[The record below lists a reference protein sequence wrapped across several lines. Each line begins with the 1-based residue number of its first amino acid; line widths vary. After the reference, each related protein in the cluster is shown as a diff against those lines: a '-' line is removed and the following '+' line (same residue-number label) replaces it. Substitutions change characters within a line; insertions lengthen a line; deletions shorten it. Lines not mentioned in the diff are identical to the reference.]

1 MQNKFE
7 QYLIDLCAPTLAG
20 IKVGSL
26 FLYIVEKDESLHK
39 IINYWNCM
47 LSDKGIRICIV
58 KEREDGG
65 LVYVFRPEMLKRL
78 LCCQDITCFLDSR
91 GFAACGNSEKCIE
104 HLKCRFCSEPSFPHE
119 IGVFLGYPLE
129 DVKGFI
135 EHKGRNS
142 NLCGLWKVYGE
153 PEVAEKI
160 FTKFK
165 RCLDIYK
172 NRFAKGSNILELT
185 VAT

>member
-1 MQNKFE
+1 MQSRFE

-26 FLYIVEKDESLHK
+26 FLYITEAKENVHTLVD
-39 IINYWNCM
+39 YWNQK
-47 LSDKGIRICIV
+47 LSDKGVRICIV
-58 KEREDGG
+58 NEREDGG
-65 LVYVFRPEMLKRL
+65 LVYVFRPEMLKCL
-78 LCCQDITCFLDSR
+78 LRCQDITCFLDSR

-104 HLKCRFCSEPSFPHE
+104 HLRTLFGNGQSFPHE

-153 PEVAEKI
+153 AQRANEMFEKY
-160 FTKFK
+160 KK
-165 RCLDIYK
+165 CCSIYSQ
-172 NRFAKGSNILELT
+172 RFAKGFNILDLT
-185 VAT
+185 VAM

>member
-1 MQNKFE
+1 MQSRFE
-7 QYLIDLCAPTLAG
+7 EYLIDLCAPTLAG

-26 FLYIVEKDESLHK
+26 FLYITEEDENLHA
-39 IINYWNCM
+39 IINYWNQR
-47 LSDKGIRICIV
+47 LSSKGIRICIV

-65 LVYVFRPEMLKRL
+65 LVYVFRPEMLKGL
-78 LCCQDITCFLDSR
+78 LNCQDITCFLDSR

-104 HLKCRFCSEPSFPHE
+104 HLKSCFYNEPSFPHE
-119 IGVFLGYPLE
+119 IGIFLGYPLE
-129 DVKGFI
+129 DVKVFI

-153 PEVAEKI
+153 PETAKKM
-160 FTKFK
+160 FARYKNCFN
-165 RCLDIYK
+165 IYK
-172 NRFAKGSNILELT
+172 QRFAKGSDIHELT